1 MDLFYRLILILVSI
15 LSEWRFLMTSWW
27 QICFPSR
34 AQTPVPAACH
44 RGCSTDNWSQETL
57 TALWTFTCPP
67 SSRPE
72 GRPRSSFSSVVKTF
86 IWFISLFGWDMLER
100 IERLSVFFPGATLK
114 DMCLLAEDYP
124 NIVPVRSSEG
134 RLALFDLSA
143 PFLIRGRK
151 KFFGSDIT
159 LWKKKLLSLFRWTH
173 QEESFRFLN
182 HD

>member
-72 GRPRSSFSSVVKTF
+72 GRPRSSFSSVVKTI

-100 IERLSVFFPGATLK
+100 IERLCVFFSR
-114 DMCLLAEDYP
+114 CH
-124 NIVPVRSSEG
+124 SEG
-134 RLALFDLSA
+134 YVSVSRRLSQHR
-143 PFLIRGRK
+143 PCEVVRRTS
-151 KFFGSDIT
+151 GSVRPVCSVLDQGQKEI
-159 LWKKKLLSLFRWTH
+159 LWVRHHSLKKKIVEFV
-173 QEESFRFLN
+173 
-182 HD
+182 

>member
-1 MDLFYRLILILVSI
+1 MWMCSCCKNPVSI

-44 RGCSTDNWSQETL
+44 RGCSTDNWSQETQ

-72 GRPRSSFSSVVKTF
+72 GRPRSSFSSVVKTI
-86 IWFISLFGWDMLER
+86 IWSLVYLVETCWKGLNAF
-100 IERLSVFFPGATLK
+100 VFFFPGATLK

-151 KFFGSDIT
+151 KFFGSEIA
-159 LWKKKLLSLFRWTH
+159 LWKKIIVEFV
-173 QEESFRFLN
+173 
-182 HD
+182 